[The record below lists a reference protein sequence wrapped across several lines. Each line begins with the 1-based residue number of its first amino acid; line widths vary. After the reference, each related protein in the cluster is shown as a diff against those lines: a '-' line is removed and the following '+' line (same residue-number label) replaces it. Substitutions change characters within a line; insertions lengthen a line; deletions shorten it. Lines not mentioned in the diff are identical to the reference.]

1 MNSKKRLLKISRLY
15 IILDKE
21 VLGRRC
27 IFDIANAVKNSQV
40 CVVQYRDKKSK
51 KDSILRNALRLR
63 KLFSKTNTVFI
74 VNDYID
80 IAKIADSNGIHLG
93 QSDLKVETARKI
105 LGKDKIIGISC
116 HNLKQAKE
124 AQAKGAD
131 YIGVGPIYS
140 SPTKPEYKAIGLE
153 AINKIRKHIKI
164 PFFVI
169 GGINQSNVKEVLAS
183 GAKRI
188 AVCRAICQV
197 KNTRQTL
204 KNLYDTIRIRKK

>member
-1 MNSKKRLLKISRLY
+1 MSSKKRLLKISRLY

-21 VLGRRC
+21 ISGKRS
-27 IFDIANAVKNSQV
+27 IFDIANAVKNSQA
-40 CVVQYRDKKSK
+40 CVVQYRDKRAK

-80 IAKIADSNGIHLG
+80 AAKIVDTDGIHLG
-93 QSDLKVETARKI
+93 QNDLKIETARKI

-116 HNLKQAKE
+116 HNLKQARE

-140 SPTKPEYKAIGLE
+140 SPTKPGYKAIGLKV
-153 AINKIRKHIKI
+153 INGIKKHIKI

-169 GGINQSNVKEVLAS
+169 GGINQSNIKQVLGS
-183 GAKRI
+183 GARRI
-188 AVCRAICQV
+188 AVGRAVCQA
-197 KNTRQTL
+197 KNIRQTL
-204 KNLYDTIRIRKK
+204 KDLSEDTP